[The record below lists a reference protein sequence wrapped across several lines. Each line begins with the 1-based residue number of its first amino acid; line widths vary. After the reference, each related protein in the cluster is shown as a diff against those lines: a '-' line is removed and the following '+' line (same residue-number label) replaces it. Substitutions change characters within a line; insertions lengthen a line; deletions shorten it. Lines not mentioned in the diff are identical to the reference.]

1 MSSTGQQ
8 GRPTRKEQ
16 REQARAERK
25 ALEQQQT
32 EQQARRKRLM
42 QIGGIVG
49 VAIVVIAVVVAISAS
64 GGGSTAPTSNTQS
77 SAKKAQTEVTALLAG
92 IPQSGNV
99 LGNPNAPVT
108 LQYFGDLQC
117 PICRDFTLGA
127 LPTVIEKY
135 VRAGKLKIQ
144 YRSMQTATREPA
156 VFNEQ
161 QTAALA
167 AGKQNTMWH
176 YVELFYHQ
184 QGEEDS
190 GYVTPKFLR
199 ERAEQIPG
207 LNVAKWEEERHNP
220 KLGEEIEKDKEAVG
234 ENGFTGTPSFLLG
247 KTGGATHKIEANTT
261 PSLEEAS
268 ALFEPEINKALK
280 G

>member
-32 EQQARRKRLM
+32 EQQARRKRFM

-64 GGGSTAPTSNTQS
+64 GGGSKAPTSNTDT
-77 SAKKAQTEVTALLAG
+77 SAKKAQSEVNTLLAG

-108 LQYFGDLQC
+108 LQYFGDLEC

-135 VRAGKLKIQ
+135 VRAGKVKIQ
-144 YRSMQTATREPA
+144 YRSMQTATREPTI
-156 VFNEQ
+156 FNEQ

-167 AGKQNTMWH
+167 AGKQNLMWH
-176 YVELFYHQ
+176 YV
-184 QGEEDS
+184 
-190 GYVTPKFLR
+190 
-199 ERAEQIPG
+199 
-207 LNVAKWEEERHNP
+207 
-220 KLGEEIEKDKEAVG
+220 
-234 ENGFTGTPSFLLG
+234 
-247 KTGGATHKIEANTT
+247 
-261 PSLEEAS
+261 
-268 ALFEPEINKALK
+268 
-280 G
+280 